1 MKVYIRF
8 EFGQMV
14 DRICVKGRKTK
25 KTRPVRAKGS
35 LLGSD
40 FIFHLVKSSGD
51 IHCLDAVFIFAS
63 VCPKMESV
71 DTKGSVMSTC
81 LTAVVVER
89 PDPLFPGLLVQL
101 RG

>member
-35 LLGSD
+35 LLGLD

-51 IHCLDAVFIFAS
+51 IHCLDAVFIFVS